1 MTRKKALL
9 SLAFSFLILINPTQ
23 TVLAFPAYFSDA
35 VDLEEEWEDWL
46 EADTYYTMI
55 APDGTVIVQT
65 GRKIYEGDQY
75 LTQDNMLYE
84 VVEVRE
90 KDGEYFAYTEFVRE
104 EKLPNRRITLN
115 QIREQMGLQAAQGQS
130 VGKIG
135 IYHTHNAESYVPT
148 DGTDSIEG
156 AGGIHA
162 VGEAFEKALEGLG
175 IEVNYSQNLH
185 LPHDRGAYRRSRE
198 TVLDLLSTNPDAIFD
213 VHRDAAPKNAYATF
227 IDEEWVTQIQF
238 VVGRQNQNLGINRQ
252 YATSLKAVADQIFPG
267 LIKGIFFGRGNYN
280 QDLSPLNL
288 LLEVG
293 AHTNSREAAQRGIEL
308 FAEVV
313 DFYFYGPREE
323 RNAQNQSFSLGSIST
338 ILWILA
344 FLLAGTVVYYVIN
357 AGGWKEALAR
367 IRKHLTRN

>member
-115 QIREQMGLQAAQGQS
+115 QIRSKWAYKQPKGKVSEKLVSITLIMLNHTYQQM
-130 VGKIG
+130 
-135 IYHTHNAESYVPT
+135 EPT
-148 DGTDSIEG
+148 
-156 AGGIHA
+156 ALR
-162 VGEAFEKALEGLG
+162 VQEAFMQSE
-175 IEVNYSQNLH
+175 
-185 LPHDRGAYRRSRE
+185 R
-198 TVLDLLSTNPDAIFD
+198 LLKR
-213 VHRDAAPKNAYATF
+213 H
-227 IDEEWVTQIQF
+227 W
-238 VVGRQNQNLGINRQ
+238 
-252 YATSLKAVADQIFPG
+252 
-267 LIKGIFFGRGNYN
+267 KG
-280 QDLSPLNL
+280 
-288 LLEVG
+288 
-293 AHTNSREAAQRGIEL
+293 
-308 FAEVV
+308 
-313 DFYFYGPREE
+313 
-323 RNAQNQSFSLGSIST
+323 
-338 ILWILA
+338 
-344 FLLAGTVVYYVIN
+344 
-357 AGGWKEALAR
+357 
-367 IRKHLTRN
+367 